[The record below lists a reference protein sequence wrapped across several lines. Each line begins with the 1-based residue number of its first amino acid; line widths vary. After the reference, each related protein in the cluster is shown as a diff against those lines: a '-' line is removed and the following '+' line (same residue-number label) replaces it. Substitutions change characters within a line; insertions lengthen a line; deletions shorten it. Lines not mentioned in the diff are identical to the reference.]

1 MIVRSAALLL
11 IWLALWGEVSIAN
24 LASGVVVVAL
34 LNWLFVEDLASTYRV
49 RIVPAV
55 RLLGFVGWSLVASS
69 ARVVAAVL
77 LPTPQR
83 TVTSVQQ
90 VQLESGSTFIGSIVA
105 NAITLTPG
113 TMSLELDPDSLA
125 LSVHV
130 LGEVEPEAFRRGIL
144 ELEQRVVRAVSKR
157 GGTP

>member
-55 RLLGFVGWSLVASS
+55 RLLGFIGWSLVASS

-113 TMSLELDPDSLA
+113 TMSLELDPDSLT

-144 ELEQRVVRAVSKR
+144 DLEQRVVRAVSKR

>member
-49 RIVPAV
+49 RIVPAAQ
-55 RLLGFVGWSLVASS
+55 LLGYVGWSLVVSS

-113 TMSLELDPDSLA
+113 TMSLELDPDSLT

>member
-1 MIVRSAALLL
+1 MIVRSTALLL

-24 LASGVVVVAL
+24 LASGVVVVPL

-55 RLLGFVGWSLVASS
+55 RLLGFVGWSLVVSS

-113 TMSLELDPDSLA
+113 TMSLELDPDSLT

-130 LGEVEPEAFRRGIL
+130 LGEVEPETFRRGIL

>member
-24 LASGVVVVAL
+24 LTSGVVVVAL

-49 RIVPAV
+49 RILPAV

-113 TMSLELDPDSLA
+113 TMSLELDRDSLT

-130 LGEVEPEAFRRGIL
+130 LGEVEPETFRRGIL
-144 ELEQRVVRAVSKR
+144 DLEQRVVRAVSKR

>member
-24 LASGVVVVAL
+24 LTSGVVVVAL

-49 RIVPAV
+49 RILPAV

-113 TMSLELDPDSLA
+113 TMSLELDPDSLT

-130 LGEVEPEAFRRGIL
+130 LGEVEPETFRRGIL
-144 ELEQRVVRAVSKR
+144 DLEQRVVRAVSKR

>member
-69 ARVVAAVL
+69 ARVVAAIL

-113 TMSLELDPDSLA
+113 TMSLELDPDSLT

>member
-11 IWLALWGEVSIAN
+11 MWLALWGEVSIAN

-49 RIVPAV
+49 RILPAV

-113 TMSLELDPDSLA
+113 TMSLELDPDSLT

-130 LGEVEPEAFRRGIL
+130 LGEVEPETFRRGIL

>member
-49 RIVPAV
+49 RILPAV

-113 TMSLELDPDSLA
+113 TMSLELDPDSLT

-130 LGEVEPEAFRRGIL
+130 LGEVEPETFRRGIL

>member
-1 MIVRSAALLL
+1 MIVRSVALLL

-49 RIVPAV
+49 RILPAV

-69 ARVVAAVL
+69 ARVVVAVL

-113 TMSLELDPDSLA
+113 TMSLELDPDSLT

>member
-49 RIVPAV
+49 RILPAV

-69 ARVVAAVL
+69 ARVVVAVL

-113 TMSLELDPDSLA
+113 TMSLELDPDSLT

-130 LGEVEPEAFRRGIL
+130 LGEVEPETFRRGIL

>member
-1 MIVRSAALLL
+1 MIVRSVALLL

-49 RIVPAV
+49 RILPAV
-55 RLLGFVGWSLVASS
+55 RLLGFIGWSLVASS

-113 TMSLELDPDSLA
+113 TMSLELDPDSLT

>member
-69 ARVVAAVL
+69 ARVVAAIL

>member
-24 LASGVVVVAL
+24 LTSGVVVVAL

-49 RIVPAV
+49 RILPAV

-113 TMSLELDPDSLA
+113 TMSLELDPDSLT

-144 ELEQRVVRAVSKR
+144 DLEQRVVRAVSKR

>member
-113 TMSLELDPDSLA
+113 TMSLELDPDSLT